1 MKRSCK
7 IKGINFT
14 TNLGVRSIRKI
25 VFYGAISL
33 DGFLADEQ
41 DNLQWLFD
49 TDLDG
54 VSTYEEF
61 EKEIDTV
68 VMGRITY
75 DETLKILAD
84 EPFYSGREK
93 IIFSRSKVGKIPE
106 VRYISENPVTLL
118 SKLRKKNREVDL
130 DSRRWRTVY

>member
-1 MKRSCK
+1 M
-7 IKGINFT
+7 
-14 TNLGVRSIRKI
+14 RKI

-75 DETLKILAD
+75 DETLKKLAD

-106 VRYISENPVTLL
+106 VRYTSENPVTLL
-118 SKLRKKNREVDL
+118 SKLRKKTREVDL
-130 DSRRWRTVY
+130 DSRRWRAVY